1 MRYLMRIKNIPRK
14 RLAGMIM
21 EYTRL
26 LTEYGAEEEFGID
39 FDLDTLPEMYELPEK
54 GEKEQENKDEYCD
67 CRPS

>member
-1 MRYLMRIKNIPRK
+1 MKYLMRIKNIPRK

-39 FDLDTLPEMYELPEK
+39 LDLETLPEMYELPEK
-54 GEKEQENKDEYCD
+54 GEK
-67 CRPS
+67 

>member
-1 MRYLMRIKNIPRK
+1 MRYLMRIKNIPRQ

-26 LTEYGAEEEFGID
+26 LTEHGAQEEFGID
-39 FDLDTLPEMYELPEK
+39 FDLDALPEMYELPEK
-54 GEKEQENKDEYCD
+54 GEKEQETKDEYCD